1 MGNLTLTTRLV
12 IFVTFSLGL
21 FRTNETTIVLR
32 KNLNL
37 LIQMK
42 HLKVIAKITM
52 EISTMNLLILLHV
65 VNESGE
71 EIFNGG

>member
-12 IFVTFSLGL
+12 IFVAFSLGL

-65 VNESGE
+65 VNASGE